1 MKLSLCHQSQMVLR
15 AKKIRQSR
23 VDNASGDVAACRDQ
37 RRILSGSVII
47 VYRLMLK
54 LKLNEIYPGGV
65 DTIVLKT

>member
-37 RRILSGSVII
+37 RRILSGAVII
-47 VYRLMLK
+47 LYSLGFV
-54 LKLNEIYPGGV
+54 
-65 DTIVLKT
+65 